1 MLKQLAIYKLIGRV
15 AEQQLRGCK
24 AYAWRVMA
32 EWLKTPSLVLSRHHL
47 AIDWTLAGSLWV
59 NQ

>member
-15 AEQQLRGCK
+15 AEQQLSGCK
-24 AYAWRVMA
+24 AQVWRVMG
-32 EWLKTPSLVLSRHHL
+32 ECLKTPNLVTSRHHL